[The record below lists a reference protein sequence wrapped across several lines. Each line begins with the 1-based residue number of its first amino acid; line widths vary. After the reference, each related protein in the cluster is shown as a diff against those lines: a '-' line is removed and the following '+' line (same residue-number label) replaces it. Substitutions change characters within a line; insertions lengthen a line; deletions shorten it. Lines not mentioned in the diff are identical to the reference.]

1 MSKAKTNLDADRQ
14 PPQSAAIDI
23 PNNAESH
30 ATARGFDPAIYI
42 ALRLVPDMF
51 YSATQVRVLKSL
63 AEGTVARFSG
73 QDIEVFADDEVTFA
87 GFRLKS

>member
-1 MSKAKTNLDADRQ
+1 
-14 PPQSAAIDI
+14 
-23 PNNAESH
+23 
-30 ATARGFDPAIYI
+30 
-42 ALRLVPDMF
+42 MF